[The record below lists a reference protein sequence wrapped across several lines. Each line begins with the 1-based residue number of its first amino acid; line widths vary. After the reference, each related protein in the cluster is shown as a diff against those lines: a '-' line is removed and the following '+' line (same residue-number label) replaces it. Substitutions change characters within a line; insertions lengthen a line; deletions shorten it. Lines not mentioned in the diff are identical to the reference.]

1 MDDLLAVATLLDNR
15 YRIADLIG
23 HGEGT
28 AAYLAAD
35 LDQGG
40 AWTIVW
46 ESVEMFRMRQKPSGV
61 LTYLS
66 QRDRHYLILKLE
78 GQDLGMI
85 YSAAGVVVG
94 DWAALWLAQ
103 VSDGIGQWHIRSE
116 DRLVCLE
123 SGDIRLSDLRLT
135 ATGRALLPSCE
146 LLSQPPPTVVAG
158 QSLAFSA
165 PEKMLGGRLTIQ
177 SDVYALASA
186 LYCLVTGTPPPDVR
200 DLAEGRLELPSPRK
214 IQRGISGRLEK
225 VILKAMSLEPER
237 RHDSAMQLSFE
248 LDRCVPHRLRHH
260 RIGAF

>member
-1 MDDLLAVATLLDNR
+1 MDDLLAIATLLDNR
-15 YRIADLIG
+15 FRIADLIG

-40 AWTIVW
+40 TWTVVW
-46 ESVEMFRMRQKPSGV
+46 ESLEMFRMRQKPSGV
-61 LTYLS
+61 VNYVNLN
-66 QRDRHYLILKLE
+66 DRHYLILQLE

-103 VSDGIGQWHIRSE
+103 VCDGIGQWHIRSE

-123 SGDIRLSDLRLT
+123 VGDIRLSDLRLT
-135 ATGRALLPSCE
+135 ATGRALLPSGE

-158 QSLAFSA
+158 QSVAFSA
-165 PEKMLGGRLTIQ
+165 PEKVLGGRLTVR

-186 LYCLVTGTPPPDVR
+186 LYCLVTGMPPPDLR
-200 DLAEGRLELPSPRK
+200 GLAEGRLELPPPRK
-214 IQRGISGRLEK
+214 IQRDISGRLEK
-225 VILKAMSLEPER
+225 VILKAMSLDPQR
-237 RHDSAMQLSFE
+237 RYESAMQLSFE
-248 LDRCVPHRLRHH
+248 LDRCVPRRLRRH

>member
-1 MDDLLAVATLLDNR
+1 MDDLLAIATLLDNR
-15 YRIADLIG
+15 FRIADLIG
-23 HGEGT
+23 HGEST

-46 ESVEMFRMRQKPSGV
+46 ESLELFRMRQKPSGV
-61 LTYLS
+61 LAYLN
-66 QRDRHYLILKLE
+66 QRDRHYLIMRLE

-103 VSDGIGQWHIRSE
+103 VSDGIGQWHLRSE

-158 QSLAFSA
+158 QRVAFSA
-165 PEKMLGGRLTIQ
+165 PEKALGGRLTIQ

-186 LYCLVTGTPPPDVR
+186 LYCLVTGMVPPDLR
-200 DLAEGRLELPSPRK
+200 DLAEGRVELPPPRK

-225 VILKAMSLEPER
+225 VILKAMSLDPQR
-237 RHDSAMQLSFE
+237 RYESAMQLSFE
-248 LDRCVPHRLRHH
+248 LDRCVPRRLRRHQ
-260 RIGAF
+260 IGAF